1 MSQPLVLINRLIS
14 CSKPV
19 QFQPSRA
26 LEMAWLLKKGSDAM
40 WWNPQRRP
48 DKRWL
53 NAAFQQ

>member
-1 MSQPLVLINRLIS
+1 
-14 CSKPV
+14 
-19 QFQPSRA
+19 
-26 LEMAWLLKKGSDAM
+26 MAWLLKKGSDAM